1 MIRVLFLLRS
11 LNQGGTERQLTHLAR
26 GMDKERFD
34 VTVATFYDGGGLRGE
49 IDGLP
54 GVRVASLGKGGR
66 WDVAF
71 LRRLYHLA
79 DEVRP
84 HVVHGYLPGG
94 NALALPTGRRV
105 GAAVVWGVR
114 SADVD
119 YSRYNWAEW
128 AAFRAGATLSRR
140 ADRIILNS
148 QAARRYYAARGY
160 AADRMLVIP
169 NGFDTDAFRPDWKQA
184 TSLRR
189 DWVGDGQMLIGIVG
203 RLDPMKD
210 HPTFLAAAAALRADW
225 PEARF
230 VCVGDARDEPYAT
243 ALRQEAS
250 RLGLDDALC
259 WAGPCVDMPAAY
271 NALDVL
277 VLSSMSES
285 FPNVVGEAMACGVPC
300 VVTDVGDAAE
310 LVGETGVIAPPRD
323 PERLR
328 EAIEALLARPAGERA
343 ALGQAARERIL
354 AGYSQSLLVQRTEA
368 ALAEL
373 AA

>member
-11 LNQGGTERQLTHLAR
+11 LHQGGTERQLTHLAR
-26 GMDKERFD
+26 GMDKERFA
-34 VTVATFYDGGGLRGE
+34 VTVATFYDGGALRGE

-54 GVRVASLGKGGR
+54 GVRVVSLGKGGR

-71 LRRLYHLA
+71 LRRLYRLA

-94 NALALPTGRRV
+94 NALALPAGRRT

-119 YSRYNWAEW
+119 YLRYNWAEW
-128 AAFRAGATLSRR
+128 AAFRAGAALSRR

-148 QAARRYYAARGY
+148 EKARRYYAARGY

-169 NGFDTDAFRPDWKQA
+169 NGFDTAAFRPDRERG
-184 TSLRR
+184 TRLRR
-189 DWVGDGQMLIGIVG
+189 AWLGDGRVLIGIVG

-210 HPTFLAAAAALRADW
+210 HPTFLAAAAALRPAH

-230 VCVGDARDEPYAT
+230 VCVGDVRDADYA
-243 ALRQEAS
+243 ASLRREAA
-250 RLGLDDALC
+250 RLGLADALC
-259 WAGPCVDMPAAY
+259 WAGACDDMPAAY
-271 NALDVL
+271 NALVLL

-285 FPNVVGEAMACGVPC
+285 FPDVIGEAMACGVPC

-310 LVGETGVIAPPRD
+310 VVGETGYVVPPSD
-323 PERLR
+323 PEALR
-328 EAIEALLARPAGERA
+328 EAIAALLSRPAAERDVLGE
-343 ALGQAARERIL
+343 AARERIGNCYSL
-354 AGYSQSLLVQRTEA
+354 ALLVQRTEA
-368 ALAEL
+368 ALEEL
-373 AA
+373 LA